1 MLAKVYRTYVKPALP
16 QAARSAISRVANS
29 RLLNPAPR
37 LYHRKSWWLAW
48 PLVRQLR
55 CLQLRRVT
63 VLYPERAR
71 GTPVVRYYW
80 GRFLAKHRDDIRGRV
95 LEIGETS
102 TVRAFGG
109 SQIQQATAI
118 DIAPTSSEVT
128 IVADLARADHVEPDQ
143 FDCFVNQFTMH
154 IIDDFKAALYHSI
167 RLLKPAG
174 VLLINFPARS
184 GYDLKGAGRACVYH
198 WFTPAG
204 VEKALADLGMTKDD
218 YELTTYGNF
227 LSLTAYM
234 AGIPVEELTNREL
247 DYEERDIPLLICA
260 KVVKP
265 LHWPAHLKLWGIG
278 FWSEPLSWLL

>member
-1 MLAKVYRTYVKPALP
+1 LGFVPVRSGLKDVPGIRSAYRV
-16 QAARSAISRVANS
+16 ARS
-29 RLLNPAPR
+29 
-37 LYHRKSWWLAW
+37 LYRRKDRWLAW

-63 VLYPERAR
+63 VLYPARAR

-80 GRFLAKHRDDIRGRV
+80 GCFLEKHRDDIRGCV
-95 LEIGETS
+95 LEIGNTS

-109 SQIQQATAI
+109 SQIQQAKAI

-128 IVADLARADHVEPDQ
+128 IVADLATADHVEPDQ

-154 IIDDFKAALYHSI
+154 IIDDFRAALYHSI

-184 GYDLKGAGRACVYH
+184 GYPSDGIDLNGAGRTWVYR

-227 LSLTAYM
+227 FSLTAYM
-234 AGIPVEELTNREL
+234 AGIPAEELTSREL
-247 DYEERDIPLLICA
+247 DYAEKDIPLLICA
-260 KVVKP
+260 RVVKP
-265 LHWPAHLKLWGIG
+265 FQWPAQ
-278 FWSEPLSWLL
+278 SEQPA